1 MKLLQYRSNGG
12 IKLGVKTPE
21 GIVDIEATA
30 EQAGVQAPANME
42 EVIGSGDEALT
53 LLSGL
58 LAGSPVLLPEETVE
72 FAPSV
77 TRPRKI
83 LCVGLNY
90 KSHAEEAG
98 FESVSVPVL
107 FSKLDNTLSAH
118 KETIAI
124 PPGLSQIDYEA
135 ELVVV
140 IGRRAS
146 RVAKEEALS
155 YVFGY
160 AAGNDLTAR
169 ELQFRTTQW
178 LLGKSLDGFGPVGPW
193 IATADEIDP
202 GSLRIECRVNGEL
215 RQSANTG
222 NMIHT
227 CAELV
232 SYISQYL
239 TLEPGDLIYTG
250 TPEGV
255 ILGLPEEKRV
265 WLKSG
270 DKVEIT
276 IDGLGTLE
284 NTLA

>member
-1 MKLLQYRSNGG
+1 MKLLQYKSNGG

-21 GIVDIEATA
+21 GIVDIEASA
-30 EQAGVQAPANME
+30 ERAGVKAPSNME
-42 EVIGSGDEALT
+42 EVIGNSAEALT
-53 LLSGL
+53 QLGGL

-72 FAPSV
+72 FAPCV

-83 LCVGLNY
+83 VCVGLNY

-124 PPGLSQIDYEA
+124 PPGLLQIDYEA

-146 RVAKEEALS
+146 RVAEEEALTC
-155 YVFGY
+155 VFGY

-202 GSLRIECRVNGEL
+202 GSLDIECRVNGEV
-215 RQSANTG
+215 RQSSNTG
-222 NMIHT
+222 NMIHS

-232 SYISQYL
+232 SYISQHL
-239 TLEPGDLIYTG
+239 TLEPGDLIFTG

-255 ILGLPEEKRV
+255 ILGLPEEKRK
-265 WLKSG
+265 WLQAG

-284 NTLA
+284 NTLG